1 MPSTTSIRPPVTPS
15 KSQNSRVKEII
26 TVMQKIARACQTKE
40 SEDTGVKE
48 DVAEFTATVSGPH
61 WLHIACG
68 VDPDRKDGPV
78 FLQDEAI
85 AKELDTFGEAQIQ
98 TARYVPPSR
107 IIVRLLKLVQEHS
120 VDATTA
126 RRLDH
131 VPELAKL
138 KDLWHLSSDIRSLF
152 DAAPHPDK
160 DRVPR
165 CLLMNHSTPLSEKL
179 VQAPNSLITMAKQV
193 ITCIHDLRY
202 KGLILHC
209 DVSEGNIMYQKRGSE
224 DYFVLVDIDSGVGLD
239 ENGFPKEATPRHR
252 TGTLPFMALELIQD
266 MQAAEEMDSE
276 CERVIHCVR
285 HDYESVLWVTL
296 WCAIKIADPN
306 APDKYAKFRVAE
318 LAEWE
323 FGTYKQIANNKLVV
337 LMQANQSALRLSPL
351 FEHLRRWIM
360 AFKTPFGNSAI
371 MKLTQLAL
379 IRSNQQ
385 ELKDSFE
392 TFETSGGLITYEKL
406 LATFEGF

>member
-26 TVMQKIARACQTKE
+26 TVMHTIARAGQTKE
-40 SEDTGVKE
+40 IEDTGVKE

-61 WLHIACG
+61 WLQITCG

-85 AKELDTFGEAQIQ
+85 AKELYTFGKAPIQ

-107 IIVRLLKLVQEHS
+107 IIVRLLKLVQEHN

-131 VPELAKL
+131 APELAKI
-138 KDLWHLSSDIRSLF
+138 KDLWHLSCDIRPLF
-152 DAAPHPDK
+152 DAAPHPDE
-160 DRVPR
+160 DRVSR
-165 CLLMNHSTPLSEKL
+165 CLLINHYTPLSEKL
-179 VQAPNSLITMAKQV
+179 VQAPNCLITMAKQI

-209 DVSEGNIMYQKRGSE
+209 DVSEGNIMYQKRGAE

-239 ENGFPKEATPRHR
+239 ENGFPIEATPRHR
-252 TGTLPFMALELIQD
+252 TGTLSFMALELIQD

-276 CERVIHCVR
+276 CERVINCVR
-285 HDYESVLWVTL
+285 HDYESVFWVTL
-296 WCAIKIADPN
+296 WCAIKNADPN
-306 APDKYAKFRVAE
+306 SPDKYAKVRDAE
-318 LAEWE
+318 RTTWE
-323 FGTYKQIANNKLVV
+323 FGTYEQIACKKL
-337 LMQANQSALRLSPL
+337 ALLTHDKRFMSNRLSPL
-351 FEHLRRWIM
+351 FEHLRGWLV
-360 AFKTPFGNSAI
+360 AFKEPFYDSHVFLQKP
-371 MKLTQLAL
+371 MQSKD
-379 IRSNQQ
+379 SK
-385 ELKDSFE
+385 ELKNSFG
-392 TFETSGGLITYEKL
+392 TFETSGGLITCEKL